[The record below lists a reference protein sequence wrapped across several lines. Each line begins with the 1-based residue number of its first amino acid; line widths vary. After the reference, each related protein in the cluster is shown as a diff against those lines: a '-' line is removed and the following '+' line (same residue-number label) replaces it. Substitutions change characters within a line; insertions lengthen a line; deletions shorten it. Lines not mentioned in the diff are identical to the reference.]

1 MTRAR
6 RCGLVAAQAG
16 CAALAASTAFCEVG
30 GGAEAD
36 LGLDLAL
43 VGVEH
48 VALPLARSES
58 WNRR

>member
-6 RCGLVAAQAG
+6 FCGLVAAQAG
-16 CAALAASTAFCEVG
+16 LRGLGGVDRLLEVG
-30 GGAEAD
+30 GAAEAD
-36 LGLDLAL
+36 LRLDLAL

-48 VALPLARSES
+48 VPLPLARSES